1 MAFIPGWARG
11 TQRDPVALL
20 PGWAGE
26 QRGRPCDFFYLD
38 GQGDK
43 EGDHVA
49 FIPGWVGGTKR
60 ETTCLLYLDGP
71 AVRVEEVGR
80 QHRVVTGAALDH
92 RVVEAPAASK

>member
-1 MAFIPGWARG
+1 MPGWARG
-11 TQRDPVALL
+11 TERETTWLL
-20 PGWAGE
+20 
-26 QRGRPCDFFYLD
+26 YLD
-38 GQGDK
+38 GPGGHRETPWLFYLAGPGTR
-43 EGDHVA
+43 EGDHVT
-49 FIPGWVGGTKR
+49 FFTWMCRGTKR